1 MTLQP
6 FYLVRG
12 RLPWWPSRV
21 TAVIGTKKTM
31 MWIVKR
37 LLCLQARHTVIG
49 AKPSSQV
56 IQHTCWN
63 ARRIPSFAASLSTAT
78 LKSNEAPLK
87 LSWLTKYEERSDQ
100 DLRVTMTAEAAKEQQ
115 QHCTDHRPS
124 HKSSNVASCFTSE
137 GEAEGQCDSN
147 CGVNRRDG
155 RIRKRV
161 DSRCYSCC

>member
-1 MTLQP
+1 MNSEKTPL
-6 FYLVRG
+6 FTGKAYCD
-12 RLPWWPSRV
+12 WCK
-21 TAVIGTKKTM
+21 AVLSGYTTH
-31 MWIVKR
+31 
-37 LLCLQARHTVIG
+37 LLKCPEDT
-49 AKPSSQV
+49 
-56 IQHTCWN
+56 
-63 ARRIPSFAASLSTAT
+63 SFAASLSTAT